1 MGEAEATARTL
12 GLEVIT
18 PVVQRIDHIATA
30 FEAFTDQVDAV
41 FVIFDPFVNSNRD
54 QINALAL
61 AARMPTLGGG
71 RELVEAGG
79 PHVLWTKHPGHV
91 PPLRRFR
98 RQDSY
103 VGRSQPTCR
112 YSSRTSSMVIN
123 LKTAKALGLTVSPML
138 LASADEVIE

>member
-79 PHVLWTKHPGHV
+79 LMSYGPNIPDM
-91 PPLRRFR
+91 FR
-98 RQDSY
+98 R
-103 VGRSQPTCR
+103 
-112 YSSRTSSMVIN
+112 
-123 LKTAKALGLTVSPML
+123 
-138 LASADEVIE
+138 SADSVDRIPTWGEASRHADTAAGQVRW